1 MDGDPGHNA
10 DGALGS
16 DEQLLKV
23 VARVVLPEHKQ
34 IVHDGAVGEGSLN
47 AENVAVQAA
56 VPEETQATRIGG
68 DVSSDLTGPLG
79 AQVEGKDVAAF
90 GQIVVHRLQDAAGI
104 HDE

>member
-23 VARVVLPEHKQ
+23 VARVVLPELKQ
-34 IVHDGAVGEGSLN
+34 IVHDGAVGEDSLN

-68 DVSSDLTGPLG
+68 AVSSDLTEPLG
-79 AQVEGKDVAAF
+79 AQNEKKEKTTNS
-90 GQIVVHRLQDAAGI
+90 QKKNHRHQEAAGI